1 VKHRYFFIPAAA
13 LAALLAATAAYGQDQ
28 PTPEPSPVDLAL
40 KTKAVVYLPATDT
53 TAKRAVRFVGDG
65 NGTIENRQI
74 TLTFD
79 ALDPVNDEVVGSVVI
94 TLDNPM
100 DTKRGKYGAKGR
112 AVVTVANVEH
122 TVPLVLKGTVRVVK
136 PRKAAADGDAAA
148 GPHVVVRGTYQGRNK
163 ASHGAKPVRLRGQF
177 AGRQVNEIPQADATG
192 L

>member
-1 VKHRYFFIPAAA
+1 MKHRYFFIPAVA
-13 LAALLAATAAYGQDQ
+13 LAALFAATAVYAQDQ
-28 PTPEPSPVDLAL
+28 PTPEPSPVSLAL

-65 NGTIENRQI
+65 HGTIENRQI

-79 ALDPVNDEVVGSVVI
+79 ALDPVNDDVIGSVVI

-100 DTKRGKYGAKGR
+100 DIKRHQYGVQGR

-136 PRKAAADGDAAA
+136 PKKKAAENGVQ
-148 GPHVVVRGTYQGRNK
+148 PHVVVRGTYQGRTN
-163 ASHGAKPVRLRGQF
+163 ASTGVKPVLLRGQF
-177 AGRQVNEIPQADATG
+177 AGRQVNESAAEPMG